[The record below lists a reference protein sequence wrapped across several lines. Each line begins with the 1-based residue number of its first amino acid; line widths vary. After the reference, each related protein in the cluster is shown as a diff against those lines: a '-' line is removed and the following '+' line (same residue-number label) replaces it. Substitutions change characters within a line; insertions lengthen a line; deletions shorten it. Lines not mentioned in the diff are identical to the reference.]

1 VGLTEDLT
9 AQEYEFYFASGNYDR
24 RYPRP
29 NSNVLRIARGLLPRG
44 GHLIDFGCGSGR
56 YLMALR
62 HRAGVAAGYDVSA
75 TALDLLRA
83 KLARSGNGSVSI
95 LGPDPAALDAHVAE
109 HGRADVVLCL
119 FGVLSHI
126 EGRAARRETLGRI
139 ARLLDPARGRL
150 VISVPNRL
158 RRFRREQRALMADEI
173 RYSRRFGARAIE
185 LPYKLFDPESFRAE
199 LREAGF
205 AIERLVAESVV
216 AEAGVARSPVLRTLD
231 RLACPLLPAA
241 WGYGLLAVARPVA
254 GTLTQ
259 APPDRER
266 EDRA

>member
-1 VGLTEDLT
+1 LGLTEDAT

-29 NSNVLRIARGLLPRG
+29 NPTVLRIARGLLPRG

-56 YLMALR
+56 YLMTLR
-62 HRAGVAAGYDVSA
+62 HHAGVAAGFDVSE
-75 TALDLLRA
+75 TALALLRS
-83 KLARSGNGSVSI
+83 KLARSGSGSVSI
-95 LGPDPAALDAHVAE
+95 LGPDPAELDAHVAE
-109 HGRADVVLCL
+109 RGRADVVLCL

-126 EGRAARRETLGRI
+126 EGRAARRETLGRL
-139 ARLLDPARGRL
+139 ARLLDPSRGRL

-158 RRFRREQRALMADEI
+158 RRFRREQRALRADEI
-173 RYSRRFGARAIE
+173 RYSRRFGPRAIE

-254 GTLTQ
+254 GIRE
-259 APPDRER
+259 APGRDRVR
-266 EDRA
+266 EDQG